1 MHHVAHR
8 LGEDKEESRQPNAG
22 KHQEQQVDTSKIT
35 PTLRKSLSLLRQTLW
50 KPFRKSAMELDLLPW
65 TGTAP
70 SASSCLAQDALWD
83 RGGHHHIRR
92 SSSRER
98 GHLVLHLLLSCAIA
112 DFFRV
117 VIFACHYSRAT
128 RPALSQQSGVPPPVP
143 HHPVACVVDTLFT
156 SPRSPSLHGRRGS
169 GDPVEG
175 VDTLEGVKIDSPPE
189 IPKAEQPLPRPLVRT
204 TEFVMTHLFRRRST
218 ARWYRLTKGSGVTR
232 LSLSRRAAPEH
243 VELHFRDSACR
254 IASDAES
261 PPQREI
267 RALLLF
273 LVPQGVAVVPEITS
287 LFCRCTPR
295 PPGRGSL
302 GQRELHA

>member
-128 RPALSQQSGVPPPVP
+128 RPALSQQSGEPPP
-143 HHPVACVVDTLFT
+143 
-156 SPRSPSLHGRRGS
+156 RSTPPSGVCRRHFVYLPPFAVTAWKARLRRSSRRRGYS
-169 GDPVEG
+169 
-175 VDTLEGVKIDSPPE
+175 
-189 IPKAEQPLPRPLVRT
+189 
-204 TEFVMTHLFRRRST
+204 
-218 ARWYRLTKGSGVTR
+218 
-232 LSLSRRAAPEH
+232 
-243 VELHFRDSACR
+243 
-254 IASDAES
+254 
-261 PPQREI
+261 
-267 RALLLF
+267 
-273 LVPQGVAVVPEITS
+273 
-287 LFCRCTPR
+287 
-295 PPGRGSL
+295 
-302 GQRELHA
+302 

>member
-35 PTLRKSLSLLRQTLW
+35 PTLRKSLSLLRQTFW

-128 RPALSQQSGVPPPVP
+128 RPALSQQSGVSP
-143 HHPVACVVDTLFT
+143 
-156 SPRSPSLHGRRGS
+156 PRSTPPSGVCRRHFVYLPPFAVTAWKARLRRSSRRRGYS
-169 GDPVEG
+169 
-175 VDTLEGVKIDSPPE
+175 
-189 IPKAEQPLPRPLVRT
+189 
-204 TEFVMTHLFRRRST
+204 
-218 ARWYRLTKGSGVTR
+218 
-232 LSLSRRAAPEH
+232 
-243 VELHFRDSACR
+243 
-254 IASDAES
+254 
-261 PPQREI
+261 
-267 RALLLF
+267 
-273 LVPQGVAVVPEITS
+273 
-287 LFCRCTPR
+287 
-295 PPGRGSL
+295 
-302 GQRELHA
+302 

>member
-35 PTLRKSLSLLRQTLW
+35 PTLRKSLSLLRQTFW

-128 RPALSQQSGVPPPVP
+128 RPALSQQSDVPPPPFHTTQWRVSSTLRLP
-143 HHPVACVVDTLFT
+143 PPV
-156 SPRSPSLHGRRGS
+156 RRHCM
-169 GDPVEG
+169 EG
-175 VDTLEGVKIDSPPE
+175 
-189 IPKAEQPLPRPLVRT
+189 
-204 TEFVMTHLFRRRST
+204 
-218 ARWYRLTKGSGVTR
+218 
-232 LSLSRRAAPEH
+232 AAPAIQ
-243 VELHFRDSACR
+243 SKAW
-254 IASDAES
+254 I
-261 PPQREI
+261 
-267 RALLLF
+267 LLK
-273 LVPQGVAVVPEITS
+273 A
-287 LFCRCTPR
+287 
-295 PPGRGSL
+295 
-302 GQRELHA
+302 

>member
-35 PTLRKSLSLLRQTLW
+35 PTLRKSLSLLRQTFW

-117 VIFACHYSRAT
+117 VIFACHYSRDPHSPSSPVYPRST
-128 RPALSQQSGVPPPVP
+128 PPSGVCRRHFVYLPPFAVT
-143 HHPVACVVDTLFT
+143 AWKARLR
-156 SPRSPSLHGRRGS
+156 RSSRRRGYS
-169 GDPVEG
+169 
-175 VDTLEGVKIDSPPE
+175 
-189 IPKAEQPLPRPLVRT
+189 
-204 TEFVMTHLFRRRST
+204 
-218 ARWYRLTKGSGVTR
+218 
-232 LSLSRRAAPEH
+232 
-243 VELHFRDSACR
+243 
-254 IASDAES
+254 
-261 PPQREI
+261 
-267 RALLLF
+267 
-273 LVPQGVAVVPEITS
+273 
-287 LFCRCTPR
+287 
-295 PPGRGSL
+295 
-302 GQRELHA
+302 